1 MWRQPVFRCRA
12 LGHDPAVPGPPGA
25 ATISQETSLKITR
38 RGALGATA
46 AAFASTVLPVR
57 AAGYPDRPVKIAV
70 GFAAGGGADIIA
82 RMVGT
87 QMGVQTGQSFLV
99 EDKPGATGT
108 IAATYVA
115 RSAADGYTLF
125 LGSQST
131 MLVAPAI
138 YPKLPFDPVKDFT
151 PISMLVSM
159 PMILAVHPSVPA
171 HNMQELIALAKK
183 GNLSYAS
190 AGAGGPQHVAG
201 ELFKAGL
208 GLNITHVP
216 YKGEAPALTDAV
228 GGQVPMLFSN
238 VPAIT
243 PYIQSGKL
251 RAIAV
256 TSLKRHPAFPDVPT
270 VAESAKLP
278 GYEVLTWYGLFAP
291 AGTPPEVVKKLESE
305 AIAAL
310 KSKEMGAKVSA
321 QGFTIV
327 GSTSSQFSALMKDQV
342 PRMAKLIK
350 AANVR
355 VD

>member
-1 MWRQPVFRCRA
+1 LNMN
-12 LGHDPAVPGPPGA
+12 
-25 ATISQETSLKITR
+25 R
-38 RGALGATA
+38 RHALGAA
-46 AAFASTVLPVR
+46 AALIASGSLPAR
-57 AAGYPDRPVKIAV
+57 AAGFPDKPVKIAV

-87 QMGVQTGQSFLV
+87 QMGIQTHDTFLV

-115 RSAADGYTLF
+115 HSAADGYTIF

-138 YPKLPFDPVKDFT
+138 YPHLQFDPVKDFT

-171 HNMQELIALAKK
+171 KNMQELLALANKEH
-183 GNLSYAS
+183 LSYAS
-190 AGAGGPQHVAG
+190 AGPGGPQHCAG
-201 ELFKAGL
+201 ELLKTLAHVDL
-208 GLNITHVP
+208 THVP

-228 GGQVPMLFSN
+228 GGQVPVIFSN
-238 VPAIT
+238 LPAVT
-243 PYIQSGKL
+243 PYIKAGKL
-251 RAIAV
+251 RAIAI
-256 TSLKRHPAFPDVPT
+256 TSAKRHPAWPDLPT
-270 VAESAKLP
+270 IAESAHLP

-291 AGTPPEVVKKLESE
+291 AGTPGEVVKKLQDE
-305 AIAAL
+305 AVTAL
-310 KSKEMGAKVSA
+310 KNKDLGQKVSD

-327 GSTSSQFSALMKDQV
+327 ASSSREFTALMKDQV
-342 PRMAKLIK
+342 PRWAKIVK
-350 AANVR
+350 EANIR

>member
-1 MWRQPVFRCRA
+1 M
-12 LGHDPAVPGPPGA
+12 
-25 ATISQETSLKITR
+25 TMTR
-38 RGALGATA
+38 RTALGAA
-46 AAFASTVLPVR
+46 AAALATATLPVR
-57 AAGYPDRPVKIAV
+57 AAGFPDKPVKVAV

-82 RMVGT
+82 RLVGN
-87 QMGVQTGQSFLV
+87 QMGIQTGQSFV
-99 EDKPGATGT
+99 VDNKPGATGT

-115 RSAADGYTLF
+115 KSPADGYTIF

-138 YPKLPFDPVKDFT
+138 YPKLQFDPVKDFT

-171 HNMQELIALAKK
+171 KNMQELIALAKK
-183 GNLSYAS
+183 GGLAYAS

-201 ELFKAGL
+201 ELFKTGL
-208 GLNITHVP
+208 GLDITHIP

-228 GGQVPMLFSN
+228 GGQVPVLFSN
-238 VPAIT
+238 VPAVT

-270 VAESAKLP
+270 IAESAKLP
-278 GYEVLTWYGLFAP
+278 DFEVLTWYGLFAP
-291 AGTPPEVVKKLESE
+291 AGTPADVVKKLESE
-305 AIAAL
+305 AVAAL
-310 KSKEMGAKVSA
+310 KSRELSAKVEE

-327 GSTSSQFSALMKDQV
+327 ASSSQQFSDLMKAQV
-342 PRMAKLIK
+342 PRMAKLIQS
-350 AANVR
+350 AHIRA
-355 VD
+355 D

>member
-1 MWRQPVFRCRA
+1 MQFTRRA
-12 LGHDPAVPGPPGA
+12 LCA
-25 ATISQETSLKITR
+25 AS
-38 RGALGATA
+38 A
-46 AAFASTVLPVR
+46 AALATVAFSSF
-57 AAGYPDRPVKIAV
+57 AAGYPDKPVKIAV

-87 QMGVQTGQSFLV
+87 QMGVQTKESFLV
-99 EDKPGATGT
+99 DNKPGATGT
-108 IAATYVA
+108 IAATFVA
-115 RSAADGYTLF
+115 KSPADGYTIF

-138 YPKLPFDPVKDFT
+138 YPKLQFDPLKDFT

-183 GNLSYAS
+183 GKLSYAS

-201 ELFKAGL
+201 ELFKTGL
-208 GLNITHVP
+208 HVDMTHIP

-228 GGQVPMLFSN
+228 GGQVPVIFSN

-251 RAIAV
+251 RPIAV

-270 VAESAKLP
+270 IAEAAKLP
-278 GYEVLTWYGLFAP
+278 GFEVLTWYGLFAP
-291 AGTPPEVVKKLESE
+291 AGTPADVVKKLQDE
-305 AIAAL
+305 ATSAL
-310 KSKEMGAKVSA
+310 KNKDLAAKVSG

-327 GSTSSQFSALMKDQV
+327 GSTSQQFTDLMKAQV
-342 PRMAKLIK
+342 PRMDKLIR
-350 AANVR
+350 AANIR
-355 VD
+355 AD

>member
-1 MWRQPVFRCRA
+1 M
-12 LGHDPAVPGPPGA
+12 
-25 ATISQETSLKITR
+25 KITR
-38 RGALGATA
+38 RGAIAASAATLVA
-46 AAFASTVLPVR
+46 AAFAAH
-57 AAGYPDRPVKIAV
+57 AAGFPDKPVKIAV

-82 RMVGT
+82 RQVGT
-87 QMGVQTGQSFLV
+87 QMGAQTSQSFVV
-99 EDKPGATGT
+99 ENKPGATGT
-108 IAATYVA
+108 IAATFVA
-115 RSAADGYTLF
+115 KAAADGYNIF

-138 YPKLPFDPVKDFT
+138 YPKLAFDPLKDFT

-171 HNMQELIALAKK
+171 KNMQELIALAKQGK
-183 GNLSYAS
+183 LSYAS

-201 ELFKAGL
+201 ELFKTGL

-216 YKGEAPALTDAV
+216 YKGEAPALTDAI
-228 GGQVPMLFSN
+228 GGQIPVLFSN
-238 VPAIT
+238 VPAVT

-278 GYEVLTWYGLFAP
+278 DFEVLTWYGLFAP
-291 AGTPPEVVKKLESE
+291 AGTPAGVVKKLEGE
-305 AIAAL
+305 AIAAM
-310 KSKEMGAKVSA
+310 KSKELSGKVTE

-327 GSTSSQFSALMKDQV
+327 ASTSAQFSDLMKQQV

-350 AANVR
+350 AANIR
-355 VD
+355 AD

>member
-1 MWRQPVFRCRA
+1 MKMNRRTV
-12 LGHDPAVPGPPGA
+12 LGA
-25 ATISQETSLKITR
+25 AAAT
-38 RGALGATA
+38 LGA
-46 AAFASTVLPVR
+46 AAFPSF
-57 AAGYPDRPVKIAV
+57 AAGFPDKPVKIAV

-87 QMGVQTGQSFLV
+87 QMGAQTGQSFV
-99 EDKPGATGT
+99 VDNKPGATGT
-108 IAATYVA
+108 IAATFVA
-115 RSAADGYTLF
+115 KSPADGTTIF

-138 YPKLPFDPVKDFT
+138 YPKLQFDPVKDFT

-171 HNMQELIALAKK
+171 KNMQELIALAKK
-183 GNLSYAS
+183 GGLSYAS

-201 ELFKAGL
+201 ELFKTGL
-208 GLNITHVP
+208 GLDITHVP

-228 GGQVPMLFSN
+228 GGQVPVLFSN
-238 VPAIT
+238 VPAVT

-270 VAESAKLP
+270 VAEAAKLP
-278 GYEVLTWYGLFAP
+278 DFEVLTWYGLFAP
-291 AGTPPEVVKKLESE
+291 AGTPAEVVKKLETE

-310 KSKEMGAKVSA
+310 KSKELSGKVA
-321 QGFTIV
+321 DQGFTIV
-327 GSTSSQFSALMKDQV
+327 ASSSQQFTSLMKAQV
-342 PRMAKLIK
+342 PRMAKLIQ
-350 AANVR
+350 AAHIR
-355 VD
+355 AD

>member
-1 MWRQPVFRCRA
+1 MNRDRRA
-12 LGHDPAVPGPPGA
+12 FLGA
-25 ATISQETSLKITR
+25 ATA
-38 RGALGATA
+38 ALA
-46 AAFASTVLPVR
+46 AAALPVH
-57 AAGYPDRPVKIAV
+57 AAGFPDKPVKIAV

-87 QMGVQTGQSFLV
+87 QMGAQTNQSFIV
-99 EDKPGATGT
+99 DNKPGATGT

-115 RSAADGYTLF
+115 RSAADGYTIF

-138 YPKLPFDPVKDFT
+138 YPKLQFDSVKDFT

-159 PMILAVHPSVPA
+159 PMVLAVHPSVPA
-171 HNMQELIALAKK
+171 KNMQELIALAKK
-183 GNLSYAS
+183 SKLSYAS

-201 ELFKAGL
+201 ELFKTEL
-208 GLNITHVP
+208 GLDITHVP

-228 GGQVPMLFSN
+228 GGQVPILFSN

-243 PYIQSGKL
+243 PYIQAGKL

-270 VAESAKLP
+270 IAESAKLP
-278 GYEVLTWYGLFAP
+278 DFEVLTWYGLFAP
-291 AGTPPEVVKKLESE
+291 AGTPADVVKKLEAE
-305 AIAAL
+305 AMAAM
-310 KSKEMGAKVSA
+310 KNKDTAARVSG

-327 GSTSSQFSALMKDQV
+327 ASTSAQFTDLMKAQV
-342 PRMAKLIK
+342 PRMAKLIQ
-350 AANVR
+350 AAHIR
-355 VD
+355 AD

>member
-1 MWRQPVFRCRA
+1 LTLARRTLVC
-12 LGHDPAVPGPPGA
+12 A
-25 ATISQETSLKITR
+25 AAAAI
-38 RGALGATA
+38 ATA
-46 AAFASTVLPVR
+46 AFCVHAAAF
-57 AAGYPDRPVKIAV
+57 PDKPVKIAV

-87 QMGVQTGQSFLV
+87 QMGVQTGQSFIV
-99 EDKPGATGT
+99 ENKAGATGT

-115 RSAADGYTLF
+115 KSPADGYTVF

-138 YPKLPFDPVKDFT
+138 YPKLAFDPLKDFT
-151 PISMLVSM
+151 PVSMLVSM
-159 PMILAVHPSVPA
+159 PMVLAVHPSVPA
-171 HNMQELIALAKK
+171 KNMQELIALAKK
-183 GNLSYAS
+183 GGLSYAS

-201 ELFKAGL
+201 ELFKSGL
-208 GLNITHVP
+208 GLDITHVP

-228 GGQVPMLFSN
+228 GGQIPVLFSN
-238 VPAIT
+238 VPAVS
-243 PYIQSGKL
+243 PYIQAGKL

-270 VAESAKLP
+270 IAESARLP
-278 GYEVLTWYGLFAP
+278 DFEVLTWYGLFAP
-291 AGTPPEVVKKLESE
+291 AGTPAEVVKKLEAE

-310 KSKEMGAKVSA
+310 KSRELSGKVTD

-327 GSTSSQFSALMKDQV
+327 GSTSQQFTDLMKAQV

-350 AANVR
+350 DAHVR
-355 VD
+355 AD

>member
-1 MWRQPVFRCRA
+1 MQY
-12 LGHDPAVPGPPGA
+12 
-25 ATISQETSLKITR
+25 TR
-38 RGALGATA
+38 RQTLTLA
-46 AAFASTVLPVR
+46 AAMLGSASLPAR
-57 AAGYPDRPVKIAV
+57 AAGFPDKPVKVAV

-82 RMVGT
+82 RMVGN
-87 QMGVQTGQSFLV
+87 QMGVQTGQSFIV
-99 EDKPGATGT
+99 DNKAGATGT

-115 RSAADGYTLF
+115 KSPADGYTMF

-138 YPKLPFDPVKDFT
+138 YPKLQFDPVKDFT

-159 PMILAVHPSVPA
+159 PMVLAVHPSVPA
-171 HNMQELIALAKK
+171 KNMQELIALAKK
-183 GNLSYAS
+183 GGLSYAS
-190 AGAGGPQHVAG
+190 AGPGGPQHVAG
-201 ELFKAGL
+201 ELFKTGL
-208 GLNITHVP
+208 GLDITHIP

-228 GGQVPMLFSN
+228 GGQVPVLFSN
-238 VPAIT
+238 VPAVT

-270 VAESAKLP
+270 IAESAKLP
-278 GYEVLTWYGLFAP
+278 DFEVLTWYGLFAP
-291 AGTPPEVVKKLESE
+291 AGTPADVVKKLEGE

-310 KSKEMGAKVSA
+310 KSKELSGKVID

-327 GSTSSQFSALMKDQV
+327 GSTSQQFSELMKAQV

-350 AANVR
+350 NANIR
-355 VD
+355 AD